1 MDAIIDQMQAN
12 AQQPM
17 LSVVLISWK
26 MRDLLER
33 MLDSLY
39 QWMPS
44 ISHEVIC
51 VDNGSMD
58 GTTEMLRQR
67 FPEVRVIVNE
77 QNLGVAPA
85 RNQAISMA
93 TGRYIAILDADL
105 EFVEDALSPILA
117 ALEESPKIGIAGCR
131 LTFPNG
137 VQQYNAKRFPTLFA
151 QLSRRSRF
159 LQRLDGGRS
168 LAHHE
173 MREWDRSDSR
183 EVDYLIGACQVV
195 RREVFDRIGLLD
207 DAIFYGPEDIDFCL
221 RARQA
226 GWICWFVHT
235 ARILH
240 HEQRITRQKPF
251 SMIMRRHLY
260 GLFHFY
266 RKHGLRYACKRH
278 NLNS

>member
-1 MDAIIDQMQAN
+1 LDAIIDQMQAN

-39 QWMPS
+39 LWMPS
-44 ISHEVIC
+44 VPHEVIC
-51 VDNGSMD
+51 VDNGSTD

-67 FPEVRVIVNE
+67 FPEVRIIVNE

-117 ALEESPKIGIAGCR
+117 ALEADPKIGIAGCR

-151 QLSRRSRF
+151 QLSRRSHF

-173 MREWDRSDSR
+173 MREWDRNDSR

-207 DAIFYGPEDIDFCL
+207 GAIFYGPEDIDFCL

-251 SMIMRRHLY
+251 SMIMRRHLL
-260 GLFHFY
+260 GILHFY
-266 RKHGLRYACKRH
+266 RKHGLNYMRQIPRAEA
-278 NLNS
+278 